1 MDWSDNSEFT
11 QREVERAKQLVA
23 ANIKKQRKAL
33 GIPQDVLGARAG
45 ITRSQIQLI
54 ERGRTNPRLSTLVQ
68 IAQTLGVG
76 VAQLLNDVDNPT

>member
-1 MDWSDNSEFT
+1 MDWSDNSEEN
-11 QREVERAKQLVA
+11 QREVERIKQVVGT
-23 ANIKKQRKAL
+23 NIKKHRKTM

-68 IAQTLGVG
+68 IASTLEIDVT
-76 VAQLLNDVDNPT
+76 QLLTDTQ